1 MRKFMSRAVVPILT
15 AACMTFQTGTVWAA
29 PTGPAQ
35 EALSQGRWE
44 FGGGTW
50 KYYDS
55 SGAVRTGWLQ
65 TAGGWYYLDPGNG
78 SLRTGWQN
86 IGGHIFY
93 LNTAQDGVE
102 GKMRTGWFRDPSGH
116 RYFLNTSVDETLG
129 SALTGWQW
137 IEGHCYFFETA
148 EGGEKG
154 RMYAGRE
161 TPGGFLTDAEG
172 RWIEKD
178 GSVHYEPG
186 RGYSSVQNTKAAVAG
201 SKSSGS
207 RSSGNKNSGSGSLNS
222 GGSGG

>member
-15 AACMTFQTGTVWAA
+15 AACMTFQTGTAWAA

-35 EALSQGRWE
+35 EASPREDGNLETEHGSIMIRLE
-44 FGGGTW
+44 R
-50 KYYDS
+50 D
-55 SGAVRTGWLQ
+55 RTGWLQ

-186 RGYSSVQNTKAAVAG
+186 RGYSSVQNTKAAMPEA
-201 SKSSGS
+201 KA
-207 RSSGNKNSGSGSLNS
+207 RKQSSGNKIPEAAA
-222 GGSGG
+222 

>member
-15 AACMTFQTGTVWAA
+15 AACMTFQTGTAWAA
-29 PTGPAQ
+29 PTEPAQ

-44 FGGGTW
+44 FGDGTW

-137 IEGHCYFFETA
+137 IEGH
-148 EGGEKG
+148 
-154 RMYAGRE
+154 
-161 TPGGFLTDAEG
+161 
-172 RWIEKD
+172 
-178 GSVHYEPG
+178 
-186 RGYSSVQNTKAAVAG
+186 
-201 SKSSGS
+201 
-207 RSSGNKNSGSGSLNS
+207 
-222 GGSGG
+222 